1 MAPIE
6 WTSALLVAD
15 RDQNKAQWA
24 RTMRNRKMPHIFETS
39 DELAALL
46 AGLLRSARDGK
57 HVVLAGQGTAASMK
71 AALPAAIAL
80 TGSDGIRFSM
90 HAVNADR
97 ARSVDLVNGGAP
109 LAMTVP
115 LCDTRGNVVTSG
127 AELQLAAGGLDAAK
141 AAHGASGFNVLAMI
155 ALDGDGSRLGSLV
168 MIESKKPMPQL
179 MSALGAKA
187 QLMGTDAVVL
197 RTLLKNIPITLG
209 ILIAGVSA
217 AGDRKSI
224 ERLECLAALDAP
236 RMGSRDAQLLIG
248 KKLRMPLQQCASAAE
263 RQREHQA
270 AVVLQRAARLLSLP
284 RRTRRLAAIAVQAA
298 ARGLFVRRSLQR
310 VQRNHEAV
318 VVVQTAFRRHA
329 ARRLLARARAR
340 VVALQATA
348 RRLLA
353 QRVRLRA
360 VAEEAEAK
368 KKAAAEAE
376 AKAAAIVRE
385 EYERTAALGFARAI
399 QARRCAEECLERA
412 RACID
417 FDWFLKAGR
426 LCDRAAAECP
436 ELPGLASLRAEIDYA
451 QRRAER
457 CEPRVAVETL
467 SAAAMKMQ
475 TAFRRHAARCL
486 LAQAR
491 AMAVALQAAARRLL
505 AHRARAAAA
514 EAEAKKKAVAEA
526 VAKAA
531 AEAEAHARAE
541 TARLSNEQAANEWL
555 GKAAE
560 ALDRGDLDR
569 AGRMCDKAEAKLP
582 GLPGLPSLRAAIH
595 EAANRPSPEVVSLL
609 SSARAALLS
618 GDVARARE
626 EVARAAQR
634 QPACSLVQTELAL
647 IDATSPE
654 ALRVINNKTFPHI
667 ALGIDRTAP
676 PPTVRKAYKKL
687 ALKLHPD
694 KGNHPILEAAFKAL
708 HAAYEK
714 ITHSPAYQVQL

>member
-24 RTMRNRKMPHIFETS
+24 RMMRNRKVPHIFQTS

-46 AGLLRSARDGK
+46 AGLLRSARNGK

-71 AALPAAIAL
+71 AALPAATAL
-80 TGSDGIRFSM
+80 TGSDGMRFSM

-97 ARSVDLVNGGAP
+97 ARSIDLVNGGAP
-109 LAMTVP
+109 LSPTVP
-115 LCDTRGNVVTSG
+115 LCDTHGTVVTSG

-179 MSALGAKA
+179 MLALGAKA
-187 QLMGTDAVVL
+187 QMIGTDAVAL

-217 AGDRKSI
+217 AGDKKSL

-248 KKLRMPLQQCASAAE
+248 KKLRMPLQQCASTAE

-270 AVVLQRAARLLSLP
+270 AVMLQRAVRQLSLP
-284 RRTRRLAAIAVQAA
+284 RRTRRLAAIAVQAG
-298 ARGLFVRRSLQR
+298 ARGLFVRRLLQH

-329 ARRLLARARAR
+329 ARRLLARARTK
-340 VVALQATA
+340 VVALQAAA

-353 QRVRLRA
+353 HRVRLRA
-360 VAEEAEAK
+360 AAAEAEAK
-368 KKAAAEAE
+368 KTAAAEAE
-376 AKAAAIVRE
+376 AKAAAIARE
-385 EYERTAALGFARAI
+385 QYERTAALGLARAI
-399 QARRCAEECLERA
+399 QAKRCAEECLERA

-417 FDWFLKAGR
+417 IGWLLKAGR

-436 ELPGLASLRAEIDYA
+436 ELPGLASLRAGIDYA
-451 QRRAER
+451 QRQAER
-457 CEPRVAVETL
+457 CEPPAAVETL
-467 SAAAMKMQ
+467 LAAVMVMQAAA
-475 TAFRRHAARCL
+475 RRHAARHL
-486 LAQAR
+486 LARAR
-491 AMAVALQAAARRLL
+491 TKVVALQAAARRLL
-505 AHRARAAAA
+505 AQRARAAAA
-514 EAEAKKKAVAEA
+514 EAVAMAAAAAEA

-531 AEAEAHARAE
+531 AEAQEYARAE
-541 TARLSNEQAANEWL
+541 TVRREKERAAKEWL
-555 GKAAE
+555 VKAAE
-560 ALDRGDLDR
+560 ALDQGDLDR
-569 AGRMCDKAEAKLP
+569 AARMCDKASAKLP
-582 GLPGLPSLRAAIH
+582 GLPGLLSLRAAIH
-595 EAANRPSPEVVSLL
+595 EAVNRPSPEVASLL

-626 EVARAAQR
+626 EVVRAAQL
-634 QPACSLVQTELAL
+634 QPSCSLVQAELAL
-647 IDATSPE
+647 MDATPPE
-654 ALRVINNKTFPHI
+654 ALHVINNKAWPHI
-667 ALGIDRTAP
+667 AIGIDRTAP
-676 PPTVRKAYKKL
+676 PPMVRKAYKKL

-694 KGNHPILEAAFKAL
+694 KGDHPILETAFKAL
-708 HAAYEK
+708 HAAYMK
-714 ITHSPAYQVQL
+714 ITHSPAYQAQL